1 MNKKVSIDFYGHEN
15 SLQMDLYKTS
25 YSRKLVLKRSNSK
38 NVWGKVH
45 LEQCFE
51 HKIYKSN
58 CNVSYK
64 KVSFKKNKQTIAYT
78 CTRKTSEYPF

>member
-38 NVWGKVH
+38 NVWGKG
-45 LEQCFE
+45 
-51 HKIYKSN
+51 
-58 CNVSYK
+58 
-64 KVSFKKNKQTIAYT
+64 
-78 CTRKTSEYPF
+78 TSRTVL